1 MGLSHTIVTIAPVK
15 RADISSVYPSMANR
29 PNDPQN
35 NIFKPRVK
43 AASKHVDP
51 NQLLYAEDLLRYYN
65 FALDG
70 RPAPTVLQQW
80 AKDYPVEWIHLAIVE
95 ALYQGRYKAVSVE
108 QILTM
113 WHRRQQAQ
121 PHFDADFAQMIRQRL
136 PKNLKR
142 PEPEQQSPIAALA
155 QEIQANAHLH
165 HEKSA
170 PASANSTLEELTQFV
185 NSRRSRQASVDAV
198 IDHAE
203 AEVEQAVKHAQQQI
217 THEAERSDDGTIQD
231 KQSTQA
237 IGQFTPDTSDS
248 ELIAKLRSVS
258 QDADNNA
265 S

>member
-1 MGLSHTIVTIAPVK
+1 
-15 RADISSVYPSMANR
+15 MANR
-29 PNDPQN
+29 PNEPQS

-51 NQLLYAEDLLRYYN
+51 NQLLYAEDLLRYYK

-70 RPAPTVLQQW
+70 QSAPDVLQQW

-121 PHFDADFAQMIRQRL
+121 PHFDPDFAQMIRQRL
-136 PKNLKR
+136 PKNFKR
-142 PEPEQQSPIAALA
+142 PEPESKSPIAALA
-155 QEIQANAHLH
+155 EAIQANAHLH
-165 HEKSA
+165 HEKTA
-170 PASANSTLEELTQFV
+170 IVSANSTLEELTQFV

-203 AEVEQAVKHAQQQI
+203 AEVDEAVKQAQQQI
-217 THEAERSDDGTIQD
+217 THEAVSPEGGKISAKPPTH
-231 KQSTQA
+231 A
-237 IGQFTPDTSDS
+237 IDRFTPDTADS
-248 ELIAKLRSVS
+248 ELITKLRSVS
-258 QDADNNA
+258 SQYPDKDA

>member
-1 MGLSHTIVTIAPVK
+1 
-15 RADISSVYPSMANR
+15 MANR
-29 PNDPQN
+29 PNEPQNNQN

-51 NQLLYAEDLLRYYN
+51 NQLLYAEDLLCYYK

-70 RPAPTVLQQW
+70 RSAPHVLQQW

-95 ALYQGRYKAVSVE
+95 ALYQGRYKAISVE

-121 PHFDADFAQMIRQRL
+121 PHFDSDFAQMIRQRL

-142 PEPEQQSPIAALA
+142 PEPEPQSPIAALA
-155 QEIQANAHLH
+155 EEIQANAHLH
-165 HEKSA
+165 HEKA
-170 PASANSTLEELTQFV
+170 AIASANSTLEELTQFV

-203 AEVEQAVKHAQQQI
+203 AEVDQAVKQAQQQI
-217 THEAERSDDGTIQD
+217 SHEAAIAGEETVPD
-231 KQSTQA
+231 KPATQA
-237 IGQFTPDTSDS
+237 IDRFTPDTADS

-258 QDADNNA
+258 QDSVSQDPLKDA